1 MSAQTNGVS
10 DRLTYLEE
18 RMAYLEAQLD
28 EALHTVSDLEK
39 ICAKLQDQ
47 IKILAVRQGEISAV
61 RDLKDE
67 VPPPHY

>member
-1 MSAQTNGVS
+1 MKTQEE
-10 DRLTYLEE
+10 RILLLEE
-18 RMAYLEAQLD
+18 RMAYLEAMLQQSTEVINELQD
-28 EALHTVSDLEK
+28 Q
-39 ICAKLQDQ
+39 CRKLQEQ